1 MEWPEISIVICTL
14 DCVENLRLCLESI
27 RKQDYPPDRI
37 DVIVVDSHSTDG
49 TLEAARELGATV
61 LLTATRGCS
70 EGRGMPKSIG
80 CAAAKGQIVITLD
93 SDNMLVECDWLK
105 KMVAP
110 LMNDSGADY
119 CICRQLLSPEDP
131 VINRYLA
138 LVGTDPFAAFG
149 HVDARFSMGK
159 LLLEDRETFWLH
171 RMDRSTFLI
180 SGGHYLAVRKDDLD
194 SIGGYSRDT
203 DVTYSLVISGRGA
216 LAIAKDAHVH
226 HRIAANLGDFVHKKI
241 KWGRYYFERGVSE
254 PGRVFFW
261 MDGWTGRFGK
271 LNFGWQIAKDVL
283 LVPEAITSLRM
294 LVKSRRWEWLL
305 HAPMCAI
312 TTWCYCYAFLTA
324 KSPPRRDREKQQES
338 DARKEDPA

>member
-14 DCVENLRLCLESI
+14 NCAEDMRRCFESI
-27 RKQDYPPDRI
+27 RKQDYPPGRI

-49 TLEAARELGATV
+49 TVETARELGATV
-61 LLTATRGCS
+61 LLTDARGCS

-80 CAAAKGQIVITLD
+80 CAAAKGQIVVTLD
-93 SDNMLVECDWLK
+93 SDNMLVESDWLK

-110 LMNDSGADY
+110 LMNGSGAYY

-131 VINRYLA
+131 LINRYLA
-138 LVGTDPFAAFG
+138 LVGTDPFAGFG
-149 HVDARFSMGK
+149 HVDAQFSMGN
-159 LLLEDRETFWLH
+159 LHLEDRETFWMH

-180 SGGHYLAVRKDDLD
+180 SGGHYLAVRKDVLD

-203 DVTYSLVISGRGA
+203 DVTFSLATSGRGA

-226 HRIAANLGDFVHKKI
+226 HRIAATWGDFARKKV
-241 KWGRYYFERGVSE
+241 KWGRYYFERGGRDPE
-254 PGRVFFW
+254 RVFFW
-261 MDGWTGRFGK
+261 MEGWTGRFGK

-305 HAPMCAI
+305 HAPMCAL

-324 KSPPRRDREKQQES
+324 KNPPRGDKRKLRES
-338 DARKEDPA
+338 DACKADRE